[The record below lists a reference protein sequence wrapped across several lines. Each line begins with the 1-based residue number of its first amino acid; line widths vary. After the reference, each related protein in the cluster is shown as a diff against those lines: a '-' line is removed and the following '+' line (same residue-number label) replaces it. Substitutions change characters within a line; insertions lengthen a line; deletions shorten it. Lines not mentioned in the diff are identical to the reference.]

1 MSVFLFVAVARLN
14 VVQIMHRGLI
24 CFFRL
29 SMFSLPRLICI
40 YGGTKARLVWCS
52 SLKCKLERDN
62 LREPCLQ
69 NSNANFGIKKVSIA
83 CRKNKT
89 NLIHMGNRNSGSHH
103 KYRMRTRNKNRRTVK
118 ERNNPTDAFCDIH
131 SDEKLTV
138 ETSAGETLL
147 SVQFTLSTQIKSN
160 CLVIPPPAK

>member
-1 MSVFLFVAVARLN
+1 MSVFFFVAVARLN

-62 LREPCLQ
+62 LREQ
-69 NSNANFGIKKVSIA
+69 NQSNPHGQSEQWLTSQIANENPKQEQADSK
-83 CRKNKT
+83 
-89 NLIHMGNRNSGSHH
+89 
-103 KYRMRTRNKNRRTVK
+103 RT
-118 ERNNPTDAFCDIH
+118 E
-131 SDEKLTV
+131 
-138 ETSAGETLL
+138 
-147 SVQFTLSTQIKSN
+147 
-160 CLVIPPPAK
+160 